1 MALPALTTEHPNF
14 RDVPSLQSD
23 VIRILE
29 PGTPCALLDPHGEYF
44 RVKVDGQIGYVHRD
58 YLVPDPSRGPIP
70 DDPADAP
77 PPPPAP
83 PPGPVAVAP
92 TALPDFL
99 AAELPYF
106 TAVLTP
112 SKSLAG
118 SSTVAAIW
126 NQYGGLL
133 DLLSNTLGVDS
144 GIAVGA
150 LATESGGSG
159 FGADG
164 RLLIRFENQI
174 FYDCWGK
181 ANDATF
187 RDHFAFAP
195 VHQWT
200 EHRWR
205 PTASEDW
212 RQCHESQ
219 AVEWDVFTFARG
231 LDETAAMM
239 SISMGLTQVMGFNH
253 ATIGYP
259 TVQDMFAAF
268 CGNARYQIIAFFDF
282 VRRNGGIPRLR
293 NRDYAAF
300 ARMYNGEANVAVYE
314 PRIRAFTQQFDT
326 LMEA

>member
-14 RDVPSLQSD
+14 RDAPNLQSN
-23 VIRILE
+23 VIRVLN
-29 PGTPCALLDPHGEYF
+29 PGTQCALLDADGEYF

-58 YLVPDPSRGPIP
+58 YVVPDPSRGPIP

-77 PPPPAP
+77 PPPP
-83 PPGPVAVAP
+83 GPVPGSVGAAP
-92 TALPDFL
+92 KAMPGFL
-99 AAELPYF
+99 AADLPYF

-112 SKSLAG
+112 AKPLPVG
-118 SSTVAAIW
+118 SMVAEIW
-126 NQYGGLL
+126 NRYGGLL
-133 DLLSNTLGVDS
+133 DMLSKTLGVDS
-144 GIAVGA
+144 GVAVAA

-159 FGADG
+159 FGQDG

-174 FYDCWGK
+174 FYDYWGK
-181 ANDATF
+181 SHDAAF
-187 RDHFAFAP
+187 REHFAFAP

-205 PTASEDW
+205 PAANEDW
-212 RQCHESQ
+212 RQCHQNQ
-219 AVEWDVFTFARG
+219 AGEWDVFTFARG
-231 LDETAAMM
+231 LDETAAMK

-253 ATIGYP
+253 ETVGYP

-282 VRRNGGIPRLR
+282 VRRNGGVPHLK

-300 ARMYNGEANVAVYE
+300 ARMYNGQANVAVYA
-314 PRIRAFTQQFDT
+314 PRIQGFAQQFDA
-326 LMEA
+326 LMGE

>member
-14 RDVPSLQSD
+14 RDAPSLQSN
-23 VIRILE
+23 VIRVLG
-29 PGTPCALLDPHGEYF
+29 PGEQCVLLDPHGEYF
-44 RVKVDGQIGYVHRD
+44 RVRVGGQVGYVHRD

-83 PPGPVAVAP
+83 PPGPVAAP
-92 TALPDFL
+92 PTVLPGFL

-112 SKSLAG
+112 SRPLPGG
-118 SSTVAAIW
+118 SMVAEIW

-133 DLLSNTLGVDS
+133 ELLSNTLGVDP

-174 FYDCWGK
+174 FYDYWGK
-181 ANDATF
+181 SHDAKF

-205 PTASEDW
+205 PASNQEW
-212 RQCHESQ
+212 RQCHANQSG
-219 AVEWDVFTFARG
+219 EWDVFTFARG
-231 LDETAAMM
+231 LDEPAALM

-253 ATIGYP
+253 EAIGYP

-268 CGNARYQIIAFFDF
+268 CGNARYQIIGFFDF
-282 VRRNGGIPRLR
+282 VRRNGGVRHLR

-300 ARMYNGEANVAVYE
+300 ASMYNGQANVAVYE
-314 PRIRAFTQQFDT
+314 PRIRGFTQQFDA
-326 LMEA
+326 LLGA